1 MSNRQKHIEWRRNTL
16 IETYENFYDNYE
28 KFVEYCERNRR
39 MYIYRLEM
47 MSDYR
52 YDILRKEVLGW
63 IDKGL
68 KHEDLDQLY
77 EKSPFDENTQK
88 VEHIYFMIEQRTTVL
103 KISQVEHFVKKEM
116 RLKCENYKWLHGDD
130 DE

>member
-1 MSNRQKHIEWRRNTL
+1 
-16 IETYENFYDNYE
+16 
-28 KFVEYCERNRR
+28 
-39 MYIYRLEM
+39 M